1 MQLIRDAAQEVV
13 TVLGVDV
20 AVVAIDDGDP
30 DGLPV
35 ASSYGFSAEVGDD
48 MRLPRG
54 PSSFAGFVLD
64 SPFPVS
70 VPDVDGDARFTL
82 YEGLRGM
89 IRSTAGVRMESG
101 AQVYGAITVGSN
113 QHRRFS
119 DDDLHFLASVANVM
133 AAALDADRSARDL
146 RRAALHDPLT
156 GLPNRVLLD
165 DRLQSALALAAR
177 SHSRVGVMVCDLD
190 RFKVV
195 NDTLGHNAG
204 DLVLIEASKRMT
216 AAVRSGD
223 TSAAWAAT
231 SSSWCART

>member
-1 MQLIRDAAQEVV
+1 MQLIRDAAKEIV

-54 PSSFAGFVLD
+54 PSSFARIVLE
-64 SPFPVS
+64 SPLPVS

-113 QHRRFS
+113 LHRRFS
-119 DDDLHFLASVANVM
+119 DDDLHFHAAVANVM

-146 RRAALHDPLT
+146 RPRRSPRSA
-156 GLPNRVLLD
+156 
-165 DRLQSALALAAR
+165 DRTAQPGAAR
-177 SHSRVGVMVCDLD
+177 RSPAIG
-190 RFKVV
+190 
-195 NDTLGHNAG
+195 AG
-204 DLVLIEASKRMT
+204 AGRPLPQPRRRHG
-216 AAVRSGD
+216 VRSRPVQG
-223 TSAAWAAT
+223 
-231 SSSWCART
+231 RQRHPRPQRR